1 MCVWLVWP
9 RGMQDDYNKYGEPT
23 EKEEDIDRGCRSI
36 STLDF
41 VQEVW
46 EKLRISC
53 ESKCKK
59 KEICSP
65 KLFEGLAQFG
75 FTKRRVFG
83 DFIAMTVQDLLD
95 LAPCLTPTSRLACQ
109 VHE

>member
-9 RGMQDDYNKYGEPT
+9 PGMQDDYNKYGEPT

-36 STLDF
+36 STLEF

-59 KEICSP
+59 KKKSLKVWHSLGSQSEEFSVISSP
-65 KLFEGLAQFG
+65 
-75 FTKRRVFG
+75 
-83 DFIAMTVQDLLD
+83 
-95 LAPCLTPTSRLACQ
+95 
-109 VHE
+109 

>member
-1 MCVWLVWP
+1 
-9 RGMQDDYNKYGEPT
+9 MQDDYNKYGEPT

-75 FTKRRVFG
+75 FTKRRAFG